1 MSKSAKFSP
10 SAPFIAAAVAAA
22 LLSSSCFFADG
33 DGAGSA
39 MVRFTWET
47 TQMNRGNIREIIAGY
62 EDVRSWYDNVY
73 NAPGFTGDGVAGR
86 PENGGSYDIRS
97 KIYSYNSPQEA
108 TKYKGIY
115 LPVSKGKYTAV
126 CAVRNSRDETVYIV
140 ANYEIEAGAGG
151 AVRYYEVAFDVKAFL
166 DGENASG
173 WKWGD
178 YGEDK
183 RADTL
188 LLQKVPGGGF

>member
-1 MSKSAKFSP
+1 MSKFVKLLP
-10 SAPFIAAAVAAA
+10 SAPLFAAVAAA
-22 LLSSSCFFADG
+22 LLSSACYFADG

-39 MVRFTWET
+39 KIRFTWET
-47 TQMNRGNIREIIAGY
+47 TQMNRGNILEIIAGY

-108 TKYKGIY
+108 TKYKGVY
-115 LPVSKGKYTAV
+115 LPISKGKYTAV
-126 CAVRNSRDETVYIV
+126 CAVKNFRNDETVYIV

-178 YGEDK
+178 YGENPP
-183 RADTL
+183 DTL
-188 LLQKVPGGGF
+188 LLQKVSGGGL